1 MNYLN
6 YLTAPKSLPR
16 PVAAL
21 VLLATL
27 FVLCGSQ
34 QASAAAGDFDTTFG
48 SSGFGYVPLHTDG
61 TVGDGTAT
69 AVALQTDGKLVI
81 SLFWTPLG
89 GQTKIWLVRLN
100 ADGSFDSTFGS
111 GGKAP
116 ADLAV
121 ALVIQPDGKIVLVGK
136 AENTAPAKPDFLL
149 SRYNTDGS
157 LDTTFGTGG
166 KVRTDFLGRE
176 DSPSAVILQP
186 DEKIVVAGVA
196 FTGDTSTGKEGS
208 SFALARYNPDG
219 SLDTSFG
226 TGGKVLTNFPD
237 RFSLAHDVLFLPDWK
252 LVVAGK
258 TMSKI
263 PNTIADD
270 FALVRYNTDG
280 SLDSTFGTSGRVTK
294 DIKPTDDAYSL
305 ARQQDGRLLVGGTT
319 ADFLDHTSPNDAA
332 LLRYNTDGTLDTT
345 FGTDGFTTLDFS
357 KREERFE
364 KVFVQSDGKIIVFCD
379 AYGATSGRG
388 SLWVL
393 ARYQPNGTLDQTFGQ
408 SGTKQ
413 ITNGYNGLDA
423 VFQPDGKIVIIGGTT
438 YLEFGTVGIAGRF
451 LNDGGLPL
459 PTPTPGPK
467 PALPLPTLQFTKASY
482 TVSESAGSLNITVI
496 RSGDLSV
503 PISVKYATSDPT
515 DVNFKC
521 DPYTPGQATIFA
533 SRKCDYHIAVG
544 TLRFASGETTKQFTL
559 SFTDDVYVE
568 PSEAF
573 SVTLS
578 NPVGATLGENS
589 TAAVTI
595 TDNDTFGQP
604 NPIDNTHFFVRQLYV
619 DLLSRE
625 PDPAGWDGWTNRI
638 NLCGLPGQPPPPCD
652 RVTVAGDGFLRS
664 GEFFDRQFFVI
675 RLYRTG
681 LGRILRYEEIGDLA
695 AVSGFLTAEQLELNK
710 QDLVNEIV
718 LRPEF
723 AGKYNALNNTEFLL
737 KLFETSGVTP
747 PQAVQDEWIN
757 SLQNNTKS
765 RAQVYREM
773 SERPEVSAKYL
784 HEAQVVSAYY
794 GFFTRNPDGAYLN
807 YLQRLDAGEITLSDL
822 ANAFIN
828 AAEYRSRF
836 GQ

>member
-6 YLTAPKSLPR
+6 YLTAPESLTQQPR
-16 PVAAL
+16 RIAAL
-21 VLLATL
+21 VLLAAL
-27 FVLCGSQ
+27 FILCGSQ
-34 QASAAAGDFDTTFG
+34 QASAAGGDLDTTFG
-48 SSGFGYVPLHTDG
+48 GSGFIPLMTGDIINDG
-61 TVGDGTAT
+61 AAT
-69 AVALQTDGKLVI
+69 AVVLQPDGKLVI
-81 SLFWTPLG
+81 SLYSTSSSG
-89 GQTKIWLVRLN
+89 TNKIYLVRLN
-100 ADGSFDSTFGS
+100 TDGSFDSSFGS
-111 GGKAP
+111 GGKALV
-116 ADLAV
+116 DFSAV
-121 ALVIQPDGKIVLVGK
+121 ALALQPDGKIVMASKG
-136 AENTAPAKPDFLL
+136 ENPVPDKPDFLL
-149 SRYNTDGS
+149 TRYHTNGA
-157 LDTTFGTGG
+157 LDTSFGTNGR
-166 KVRTDFLGRE
+166 VRTDFLGRE
-176 DSPSAVILQP
+176 DSPSALILQP
-186 DEKIVVAGVA
+186 DQKIVVAGVA

-237 RFSLAHDVLFLPDWK
+237 RFSLARDVLFLPDWK

-270 FALVRYNTDG
+270 FALARYNTDG

-332 LLRYNTDGTLDTT
+332 LLRFNTDGTLDTT
-345 FGTDGFTTLDFS
+345 FGTDGFTTLDFA

-379 AYGATSGRG
+379 ANAANSGQG
-388 SLWVL
+388 SLWAL
-393 ARYQPNGTLDQTFGQ
+393 ARYKPDGTLDQTFGQ
-408 SGTKQ
+408 GGTKQ
-413 ITNGYNGLDA
+413 LTNGYNGLDA
-423 VFQPDGKIVIIGGTT
+423 VIQPDGKIVIVGKTF
-438 YLEFGTVGIAGRF
+438 YLEFGALAAAGRY

-467 PALPLPTLQFTKASY
+467 PASPPPTLQFTQSGY
-482 TVSESAGSLNITVI
+482 TVAEAAGSLNITVI
-496 RSGDLSV
+496 RSGDLSL

-544 TLRFASGETTKQFTL
+544 TLRFAAGESSKQFTL

-568 PSEAF
+568 PAEAF
-573 SVTLS
+573 SLSLS

-589 TAAVTI
+589 TASVTI

-625 PDPAGWDGWTNRI
+625 PDPAGWNGWTDRI
-638 NLCGLPGQPPPPCD
+638 NLCGQQGQPPPPCD

-664 GEFFDRQFFVI
+664 GEFFDRQFFVL

-695 AVSGFLTAEQLELNK
+695 LVSGFLTAEQLELNK
-710 QDLVNEIV
+710 QDLVNELV
-718 LRPEF
+718 TRTEF
-723 AGKYNALNNTEFLL
+723 ASRYNGLNNTE
-737 KLFETSGVTP
+737 
-747 PQAVQDEWIN
+747 
-757 SLQNNTKS
+757 
-765 RAQVYREM
+765 
-773 SERPEVSAKYL
+773 
-784 HEAQVVSAYY
+784 
-794 GFFTRNPDGAYLN
+794 
-807 YLQRLDAGEITLSDL
+807 
-822 ANAFIN
+822 
-828 AAEYRSRF
+828 
-836 GQ
+836 